1 MSSQLSRE
9 RYKNLKKSI
18 SLHRSAA
25 ALRMSSE
32 DDPQQAAA
40 AEVGRI
46 AARVERA
53 VREDQT
59 LGDLLSERGVDV
71 ELTTLVWTALQ
82 DVNMELFRE
91 HLVRTRISRMIEAFN
106 CLLNIC
112 ASIHFTPL
120 AQEDTALLLS
130 RAWSSALPVARNG
143 SGGAAS
149 ASGGGR
155 SGRRRSSSSS
165 SISSSSGAD
174 VSRPAKRARRGGG
187 TSSSSASSSSAA
199 LRARRTRR
207 EQSPTGDDE
216 RDECFAA

>member
-1 MSSQLSRE
+1 M
-9 RYKNLKKSI
+9 KKSI

-130 RAWSSALPVARNG
+130 RAWSSALPVARNDSG
-143 SGGAAS
+143 GGGGAAS

-155 SGRRRSSSSS
+155 SGGRRSSSSS
-165 SISSSSGAD
+165 SSSSSSGAG

-187 TSSSSASSSSAA
+187 TSSGKK
-199 LRARRTRR
+199 RAR

>member
-1 MSSQLSRE
+1 
-9 RYKNLKKSI
+9 
-18 SLHRSAA
+18 
-25 ALRMSSE
+25 
-32 DDPQQAAA
+32 
-40 AEVGRI
+40 
-46 AARVERA
+46 
-53 VREDQT
+53 
-59 LGDLLSERGVDV
+59 
-71 ELTTLVWTALQ
+71 VWTALQ

-143 SGGAAS
+143 SGGGGGAAS

-165 SISSSSGAD
+165 SSSSSGAS

-187 TSSSSASSSSAA
+187 TSSGKK
-199 LRARRTRR
+199 RAR